1 MPALPA
7 EKTEP
12 FAASRELFSA
22 MESYL
27 MSKDA
32 RNLTHSELERELEKR
47 GLELM
52 RSLLQAHLDVR
63 GPGEAV
69 GPVEG
74 SDGVVREQ
82 ERLHERGLETIFGE
96 VQVQRLGYGAE
107 GVDSLHPLDADLNLP
122 AELYS
127 HEVRRRVGEEVAQGS
142 FAATVKH
149 LHDHTGAHVG
159 RRQVEELTAR
169 AAQDFDHFYE
179 EREGDASRA
188 RDRSGSMVVI
198 SADQKGVV
206 MRRQDLR
213 EATRKRAEATQHK
226 MATRLSRGEKRNSK
240 RMATVA
246 AVYTVAPHVRR
257 PEDIVSV
264 MAPQNEREKPNRPRP
279 ENKRVWASVEKEPE
293 QVIKE
298 AIREAWRRDPQ
309 RKKRWAVLVDG
320 SQSQIDIFR
329 KLFRRYGIIGG
340 VSIVVDFVHVAE
352 YVWQAGFALCGEANP
367 KVAMWV
373 SKHLLSILRGR
384 ADHVAAG
391 IRRSATLQKLSPKAR
406 KAVDSCAK
414 YLHNHSQYLRYDEY
428 LAQGLPIATG
438 VIEGACRYLIKDRMD
453 ITGARWSLVGA
464 ESVLRLRALH
474 SSGDFDEYWRFHE
487 QQEYQRNHADHY
499 AEKKVVPIRDSARH
513 PHMKRI
519 K

>member
-1 MPALPA
+1 MPALLA
-7 EKTEP
+7 DKTEP

-63 GPGEAV
+63 GPGEAM

-74 SDGVVREQ
+74 SDGVAREQ

-96 VQVQRLGYGAE
+96 VQVRRVGYGAE

-122 AELYS
+122 PELYS
-127 HEVRRRVGEEVAQGS
+127 HEVRRRVAEEVAQGS
-142 FAATVKH
+142 FAATVKQ
-149 LHDHTGAHVG
+149 LHNHTGAHVG

-169 AAQDFDHFYE
+169 AAQDFDQFYE
-179 EREGDASRA
+179 EREADASRA
-188 RDRSGSMVVI
+188 MDRSGSIVVI

-226 MATRLSRGEKRNSK
+226 MATRLSRGEKRNAK

-246 AVYTVAPHVRR
+246 AVYTIAPHVRR

-279 ENKRVWASVEKEPE
+279 ENKRVWASVQKEPE

-298 AIREAWRRDPQ
+298 AIREAWRRDLQ
-309 RKKRWAVLVDG
+309 RKKTWAVLVDG
-320 SQSQIDIFR
+320 SRSQIDILR

-340 VSIVVDFVHVAE
+340 VTIVVDFVHVAE
-352 YVWQAGFALCGEANP
+352 YVWKAGFALCGEANE
-367 KVAMWV
+367 KVALWV
-373 SKHLLSILRGR
+373 SKHLLAILRGR
-384 ADHVAAG
+384 SGHVAAG

-414 YLHNHSQYLRYDEY
+414 YLHNHSQYLRYDKY

-499 AEKKVVPIRDSARH
+499 AEKKVVPIRHSSRH
-513 PHMKRI
+513 AHMKRI